1 MKGKNLIPN
10 ERIIQKI
17 FVIHGQK
24 VMLDSDLAVLY
35 GVETK
40 VLNQAVKRNTAR
52 FPKDFMFQLTKEEL
66 ENLKSQFVTSS
77 LKHGGRRKL
86 PMVFTEHGVL
96 MLSSVLK
103 SERAIQVNIQIVR
116 TFTKLREMLSQYKD
130 LKGKIEEIEK
140 KYNHRFKVVFDTLKH
155 LLKEDE
161 KPKNKIGFSEK

>member
-1 MKGKNLIPN
+1 
-10 ERIIQKI
+10 
-17 FVIHGQK
+17 
-24 VMLDSDLAVLY
+24 MLDSDLAVLY